1 MVQQW
6 CYFMAALY
14 VGLIVKVGLYLMHSQ
29 IDLYRIQ
36 FFTCTLTVEISFPW
50 EAKIFIPQNSSVLIS
65 CAADTTSEPDI
76 ESSLEWS
83 IRLPD
88 RQIDDDF
95 TNVQK
100 KKILNNRGF
109 FELPPTAEAT
119 QLIIN
124 NTDGINGTV
133 LRCADILSGN
143 LLRETT
149 LLVYG

>member
-1 MVQQW
+1 
-6 CYFMAALY
+6 
-14 VGLIVKVGLYLMHSQ
+14 MHSQ

-36 FFTCTLTVEISFPW
+36 FFACTLAVEISFPW
-50 EAKIFIPQNSSVLIS
+50 EAKIFIPWDSSVLIS
-65 CAADTTSEPDI
+65 CTPDTTSEPDI

-83 IRLPD
+83 IRLPG
-88 RQIDDDF
+88 RQIYDDF
-95 TNVQK
+95 ANVQK
-100 KKILNNRGF
+100 KKILNDRGF

-119 QLIIN
+119 RLIIN
-124 NTDGINGTV
+124 NTDQINGTV